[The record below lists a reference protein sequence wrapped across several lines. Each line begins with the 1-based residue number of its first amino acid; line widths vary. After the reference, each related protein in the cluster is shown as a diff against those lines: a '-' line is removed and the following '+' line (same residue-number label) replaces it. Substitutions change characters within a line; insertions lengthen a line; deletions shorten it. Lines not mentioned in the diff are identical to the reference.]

1 MYDWVVEKKRLVIDL
16 EEAAHTMLM
25 NEARK
30 RGLTLSNHVRGAL
43 SLPLERQ
50 GVRPDATAFAPPTIE
65 DVPEF
70 YLVQGRASYQVWIP
84 GIGGQLQQVA
94 PAPRLVKAGYASP
107 DWVRSGQM
115 QYAES
120 TLRGE
125 YPILLLPV
133 PHSFGAPLRAVRVFS
148 RDTPGI
154 QPPSDAIAYL
164 ATTSRAPYS
173 WIEDLRQGKR
183 GYFLTGLPNATEL
196 WEIVSS
202 EPDPAD
208 RCIFVLSP
216 VKLPHGLPTP
226 DFSKIGNSALRA
238 EAQLHWSNLEQA
250 LIAHNPYGIV
260 NSAAS
265 LSESLLHAFLTSP
278 GNTRDGLGEMLE
290 RLRKELEKNSSAFTL
305 LGYHFMQAVR
315 IMHQSTQHPGRVLA
329 NGRPVR
335 PRLAL
340 MIVEGMVEVLASL
353 GIVR

>member
-1 MYDWVVEKKRLVIDL
+1 MMAQMSSLQRAGLICTYVQKYIEGVEKKRLVIDL

-25 NEARK
+25 NEART
-30 RGLTLSNHVRGAL
+30 RGLTLSNYVRGAL
-43 SLPLERQ
+43 NLPLERQ
-50 GVRPDATAFAPPTIE
+50 GLRPEATVFAPSTIE

-84 GIGGQLQQVA
+84 GVGGQPYQVL
-94 PAPRLVKAGYASP
+94 PAPRLIKAGYANPES
-107 DWVRSGQM
+107 VRSGQL

-133 PHSFGAPLRAVRVFS
+133 THSFGSPLRAVRVFN

-154 QPPSDAIAYL
+154 HQPSNATTYL
-164 ATTSRAPYS
+164 ATTSRAPYT

-183 GYFLTGLPNATEL
+183 GYFLTGLPNASEL
-196 WEIVSS
+196 WEVISS

-226 DFSKIGNSALRA
+226 DFSKIANTAIRA
-238 EAQLHWSNLEQA
+238 EAQLHWKNLEQA
-250 LIAHNPYGIV
+250 VVTHNPYAIV

-265 LSESLLHAFLTSP
+265 LSEALLHAFLRST
-278 GNTRDGLGEMLE
+278 GNKKE
-290 RLRKELEKNSSAFTL
+290 RWVSA
-305 LGYHFMQAVR
+305 
-315 IMHQSTQHPGRVLA
+315 
-329 NGRPVR
+329 
-335 PRLAL
+335 
-340 MIVEGMVEVLASL
+340 
-353 GIVR
+353 